1 MRYYR
6 NESRQQPLHS
16 LTVRYRMRLSCCI
29 EYALKD
35 LKERMLI
42 LDKLFTAVFFLGS
55 PRNYAAISELPRIFA
70 FYIVSA
76 MYHVYKDNEKHTRAG
91 PRCQ

>member
-1 MRYYR
+1 
-6 NESRQQPLHS
+6 
-16 LTVRYRMRLSCCI
+16 
-29 EYALKD
+29 
-35 LKERMLI
+35 MLI